1 MYTLR
6 KTEYDFNAALDLIE
20 PITAAD
26 LGREIVAPR
35 WSDFDGPEY
44 ARRYARLSAL
54 LKAEGIS
61 GAIFTQEENVRYFT
75 GYLSVLWVSRFRP
88 VIAAFP
94 ADPARN
100 TSLLTT
106 KQEFANSSGSGWIDE
121 PRTFSPQVQPIP
133 FAAQMIREIIGD
145 SGKIGI
151 ELGFG
156 QRLGMNIEQFTQ
168 LQEELP
174 GVEFVDVTPLAA
186 TVRMLKS
193 EAEIERMKTAAQMST
208 AAVKTTWEALKVGV
222 TERDIAAS
230 LGAEMYKSGAEVS
243 GTKQST
249 FGIMAG
255 KRIRHANAVADDTE
269 PLGPGDRI
277 LIDGGATYKGYVT
290 DFIRTASFGPVDE
303 ITAAWYDISH
313 EANSAAIAA
322 IKPGAVASDVY
333 EAAIDVFRKHDLG
346 KYNATTIIGH
356 GIGADIHELPWLGEA
371 GTVYTSAT
379 RLRAGMVL
387 SIEPVLGSRLGS
399 TDDAE
404 AAAIPV
410 GVMIVEEMVVV
421 REGGAELITGGV
433 TPEIWIAPTE

>member
-6 KTEYDFNAALDLIE
+6 ETEYDFNAALDLIE
-20 PITAAD
+20 PITSAD
-26 LGREIVAPR
+26 LGREVTAPR
-35 WSDFDGPEY
+35 WSDFDGPEF

-54 LKAEGIS
+54 LKAEGIA
-61 GAIFTQEENVRYFT
+61 GAVFTQEENVRYFT

-88 VIAAFP
+88 VVAAFP

-100 TSLLTT
+100 TSLLVSA
-106 KQEFANSSGSGWIDE
+106 QEYANAAGSSWVDD
-121 PRTFSPQVQPIP
+121 PRTFSPQAPPIS
-133 FAAQMIREIIGD
+133 FAAQMIRDIIGD
-145 SGKIGI
+145 TGKIGI

-168 LQEELP
+168 LQDELP
-174 GVEFVDVTPLAA
+174 GVEFVDVTPMAE

-193 EAEIERMKTAAQMST
+193 EAEIDRMRTAAQIST
-208 AAVKTTWEALKVGV
+208 AAVKTTWEALKVGM
-222 TERDIAAS
+222 TERDIAVS
-230 LGAEMYKSGAEVS
+230 LGAEMYKHGAEVCS
-243 GTKQST
+243 TKQSV

-255 KRIRHANAVADDTE
+255 KRIRHSNAVADSTE
-269 PLGPGDRI
+269 PLGAGDRI

-290 DFIRTASFGPVDE
+290 DFIRTASFGPVSD

-322 IKPGAVASDVY
+322 IKPGVVASDVY
-333 EAAIDVFRKHDLG
+333 DAAIDVFRKHGLG
-346 KYNATTIIGH
+346 DYNATTIIGH
-356 GIGADIHELPWLGEA
+356 GIGADIHELPWLGQA

-387 SIEPVLGSRLGS
+387 SIEPVLGKRLGPA
-399 TDDAE
+399 TDQNGAE
-404 AAAIPV
+404 LPA

-421 REGGAELITGGV
+421 REGGAELLTGGV
-433 TPEIWIAPTE
+433 TPEIWIAPAD

>member
-1 MYTLR
+1 MYTIR
-6 KTEYDFNAALDLIE
+6 NTEYDFNAALDLIE
-20 PITAAD
+20 PLTAAD
-26 LGREIVAPR
+26 LGRAITAPR
-35 WSDFDGPEY
+35 WSDFDGDEY
-44 ARRYARLSAL
+44 ALRYARLSAL
-54 LKAEGIS
+54 LKAEGIA
-61 GAIFTQEENVRYFT
+61 GTIFTQEENVRYFT

-88 VIAAFP
+88 VICAFP
-94 ADPARN
+94 ADAARD
-100 TSLLTT
+100 TSLLVTA
-106 KQEFANSSGSGWIDE
+106 QEFANASGTAWVDD
-121 PRTFSPQVQPIP
+121 PRSFSPQVPPIP

-174 GVEFVDVTPLAA
+174 GVEFVDVTPIAE

-193 EAEIERMKTAAQMST
+193 EAEIDRIRKAAEMST
-208 AAVKTTWEALKVGV
+208 AAVKTTWESLKVGM
-222 TERDIAAS
+222 TERDVAIS
-230 LGAEMYKSGAEVS
+230 LGTEMYRGGAEVS

-249 FGIMAG
+249 WGIMAG

-269 PLGPGDRI
+269 PLEPGDRI

-303 ITAAWYDISH
+303 LTASWYDISH

-322 IKPGAVASDVY
+322 IHPGVVASDVY
-333 EAAIDVFRKHDLG
+333 EAAIDVFRKHGLE

-356 GIGADIHELPWLGEA
+356 GIGADIHELPWLGA
-371 GTVYTSAT
+371 PGTVYTSAT

-387 SIEPVLGSRLGS
+387 SIEPVLGVRLG
-399 TDDAE
+399 TMTAAE
-404 AAAIPV
+404 GEEVPTGI
-410 GVMIVEEMVVV
+410 MIVEEMVVV
-421 REGGAELITGGV
+421 REGGAELLTGGV
-433 TPEIWIAPTE
+433 TPKIWIAPVD